1 MNPEH
6 PVHRETTDVDI
17 RGIVIFVIALIVA
30 GVVIHGAV
38 WVMYRYFA
46 RQASQPAA
54 VEFPL
59 ATNALR
65 RLPPEPRLQIDPR
78 DDLMNMQR
86 AEEQVLNSYG
96 WVDRSG
102 GIVRIPI
109 DQAMTLIAERGLP
122 TR

>member
-1 MNPEH
+1 MNPE
-6 PVHRETTDVDI
+6 PAHREKSDVDI
-17 RGIVIFVIALIVA
+17 RGIVVFVITLIVA

-38 WVMYRYFA
+38 WVMYRYFE

-59 ATNALR
+59 ATSALR

-78 DDLMNMQR
+78 DDLSNMRQ
-86 AEEQVLNSYG
+86 AEEQVLNSYS
-96 WVDRSG
+96 WVDRNG

-109 DQAMTLIAERGLP
+109 DQAMKLIVERGLP

>member
-1 MNPEH
+1 MNPE

-17 RGIVIFVIALIVA
+17 GGIVKFIIALLIA

-38 WVMYRYFA
+38 WVMYRYFEK
-46 RQASQPAA
+46 QASQTAA

-59 ATNALR
+59 ATSALR

-78 DDLMNMQR
+78 DDLSNMRQ
-86 AEEQVLNSYG
+86 AEEQVLTSYG
-96 WVDRSG
+96 WVDRNG

-109 DQAMTLIAERGLP
+109 DQAMKLIAERGLP

>member
-1 MNPEH
+1 MNPEPLH
-6 PVHRETTDVDI
+6 HESTDVDI
-17 RGIVIFVIALIVA
+17 GGIVKFVIVLLVA
-30 GVVIHGAV
+30 GVVIHVAV
-38 WVMYRYFA
+38 WGMYRYFV

-59 ATNALR
+59 ATNAMR

-78 DDLMNMQR
+78 DDLLSMRQ

-96 WVDRSG
+96 WVDRNG

-109 DQAMTLIAERGLP
+109 DQAMKLIAERGLP